1 MTNLSDCSFAGFL
14 FDMDGTLLT
23 SIEAS
28 KRVWGRWA
36 ARFGLDAAKFLPN
49 AHGMQVR
56 DVIRLLDLPGVDPDD
71 EAATIFAAELADMD
85 GVTAIPGAGSF
96 LTQLPAHRWA
106 IVTSAPRAL
115 ALRRLDAAGLPVPP
129 VLICAADVDRGK
141 PDPSCF
147 ILAAERLGV
156 AIDQCLVFEDAPA
169 GILAAERSGATVVVV
184 THAHPGRDAVHANG
198 IGDYTDLSL
207 EQTSM
212 ESWRV
217 SCPGRARS

>member
-1 MTNLSDCSFAGFL
+1 MTNLSDSSFAGFL

-56 DVIRLLDLPGVDPDD
+56 DVIRLLDLPGVDADD
-71 EAATIFAAELADMD
+71 EAAAIFAAELADMD

-96 LTQLPAHRWA
+96 LAQLPAHRWA

-129 VLICAADVDRGK
+129 VLICAADVERGK

-169 GILAAERSGATVVVV
+169 GILAAERAGATVVVI
-184 THAHPGRDAVHANG
+184 THAHPNRDAVHAND

-207 EQTSM
+207 EQTSV
-212 ESWRV
+212 ELWRV
-217 SCPGRARS
+217 SYPGRARS